1 MVWLKKDSWSTGKEE
16 RLMERAE
23 IWVLRVDD
31 HFPHNF
37 HKSYLMSETKSLAQY
52 DTQDKDI

>member
-1 MVWLKKDSWSTGKEE
+1 
-16 RLMERAE
+16 MERAE